1 MNDKMENITN
11 VTIKDFKQFK
21 LISPKGKIINS
32 TIHNAYNKKT
42 LS

>member
-21 LISPKGKIINS
+21 LISPKGKIIN
-32 TIHNAYNKKT
+32 
-42 LS
+42 